1 MTASTIRLIVR
12 VPETLQ
18 RQAQAAATLRG
29 ETVSDV
35 VRQALAEYI
44 ARAEEEDDARFVD
57 AIRKEIADGAPTY
70 SMEEVWAE
78 LDELE
83 AANALPG

>member
-1 MTASTIRLIVR
+1 MTASTIRLVVR

-57 AIRKEIADGAPTY
+57 AMLRDVEAGAPTY
-70 SMEEVWAE
+70 DHADVWEE
-78 LDELE
+78 LDRLE
-83 AANALPG
+83 AAGELPA